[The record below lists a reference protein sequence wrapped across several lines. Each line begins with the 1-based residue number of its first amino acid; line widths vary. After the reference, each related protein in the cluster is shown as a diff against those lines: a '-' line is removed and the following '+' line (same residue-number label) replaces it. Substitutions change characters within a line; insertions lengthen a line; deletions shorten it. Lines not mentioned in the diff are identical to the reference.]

1 MNNILC
7 DLLGVEELQPF
18 FNSEEKSMIKEI
30 YRVNKE
36 GYREHYNRHKMTW
49 NTCSNEH
56 QLVTLIRHP
65 EFVKTVGSVEL
76 DDSEKAFLFNMF
88 YIFGHIKNFC
98 KTRDKIKIST
108 GKYTWYVAD
117 NGMLP
122 FLEDKTSYSIK
133 YIIEVNPGEEDS
145 TKEKPVD
152 VEVWKF

>member
-30 YRVNKE
+30 YRVNKD

-56 QLVTLIRHP
+56 QLVTLIMHP
-65 EFVKTVGSVEL
+65 ELVKTVERVEL
-76 DDSEKAFLFNMF
+76 NDSEKAFLCNMF

-108 GKYTWYVAD
+108 RKYTWYVAD

-122 FLEDKTSYSIK
+122 FLEDKTYYSIK
-133 YIIEVNPGEEDS
+133 YIIEVNPGKEDS

-152 VEVWKF
+152 VEVLKF

>member
-18 FNSEEKSMIKEI
+18 FNREEKSMIKEI
-30 YRVNKE
+30 YRVNKD

-56 QLVTLIRHP
+56 QLVTLIMNP
-65 EFVKTVGSVEL
+65 EFVKTVEKVEL
-76 DDSEKAFLFNMF
+76 NESEKAFLLNMF

-98 KTRDKIKIST
+98 KIKDKIKIST
-108 GKYTWYVAD
+108 GKYTWHVAD
-117 NGMLP
+117 NGVLP
-122 FLEDKTSYSIK
+122 FLEDKTSYSVK
-133 YIIEVNPGEEDS
+133 YIIEVNKEE
-145 TKEKPVD
+145 KEIPVE